1 MSQIRINKVIA
12 IQAPQSN
19 SYDLSSCSCHYE
31 TEVFVSHHVT
41 ERANCYELFEN
52 VNKPL
57 SPKYNCVAVFNN
69 HAEIMIEIQHCG
81 SFILFFDETHF
92 LNYCPKL
99 IEVQKVHSL
108 RNQSLDNFFEVK
120 PPEK

>member
-1 MSQIRINKVIA
+1 M
-12 IQAPQSN
+12 
-19 SYDLSSCSCHYE
+19 
-31 TEVFVSHHVT
+31 FVSHHVT

-69 HAEIMIEIQHCG
+69 HAEIMIEIQHCD